1 MRGVQGDLKKLIH
14 EAIDKK
20 VEASRG
26 INTAPLDK
34 RLGETEKRLTEKM
47 DTLDSVQTADP
58 TCVFHPNLIS
68 ASEEPVVTI
77 SNQLCYCGKYWCV
90 PEPFCLPQETGQL
103 SGWHM
108 WLQGMLIVHNNV
120 TYCIMPL

>member
-47 DTLDSVQTADP
+47 DTLDSVQTADL
-58 TCVFHPNLIS
+58 TCVFRPNLIS
-68 ASEEPVVTI
+68 ASDEPVVAM
-77 SNQLCYCGKYWCV
+77 SNQFCYCGK
-90 PEPFCLPQETGQL
+90 
-103 SGWHM
+103 
-108 WLQGMLIVHNNV
+108 
-120 TYCIMPL
+120 